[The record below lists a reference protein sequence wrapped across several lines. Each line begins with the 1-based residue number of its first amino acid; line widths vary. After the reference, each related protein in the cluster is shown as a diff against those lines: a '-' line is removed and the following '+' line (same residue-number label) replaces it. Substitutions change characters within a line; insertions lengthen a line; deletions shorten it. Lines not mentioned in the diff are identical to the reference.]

1 MDANLVQEALQN
13 VNLQAIMPSMV
24 LCGFGMVLL
33 LVSVFSERGKTT
45 HIAWLSIVALLVTGF
60 LSLNAWNNP
69 QAGFAG
75 SVVLD
80 NFATFFS
87 MICILAAGL
96 TILMSDSYLKRE
108 GYPVGEYYPLI
119 LFTTAGAMWMASGTD
134 LMTIF
139 LGLEVL
145 SVSLYVLAG
154 FFRGQTR
161 SNEAGLKYFFLGA
174 FSTGFLLYGVA
185 LLYGVTGTTK
195 IAGIA
200 KFIQEMPALA
210 GNSATTAAFSGNP
223 MLIAGAALLVTGFL
237 FKVAAAPFHMW
248 TPDVYQGAPTPITA
262 FMSAGPK
269 AAAFAA
275 FIRISVIGLDSIQS
289 ELTTVFWVLAVLTM
303 TVGNFI
309 ALSQKDVKRMLAYS
323 SISHA
328 GYALVGLVAWNEIG
342 LTGIMFYM
350 LVYTFMNMGAF
361 AVLVLAGKQGE
372 ENLTL
377 EGLSGMGYKRPF
389 MGVALCIFLFSLMGL
404 PPTAG
409 FAAKF
414 YIFAGAIKAGYI
426 WLAVLGVLN
435 SAVSLYYYLRVIV
448 FMYFKDPQEDFGW
461 VSINAATAVS
471 IVIAIAGVLYLG
483 VLPGPVMELAKLAG
497 F

>member
-1 MDANLVQEALQN
+1 MENLVQEAIQN
-13 VNLQAIMPSMV
+13 VNLQAIMPSLV
-24 LCGFGMVLL
+24 LCVFGMGILM
-33 LVSVFSERGKTT
+33 VSVFSKRGSTT
-45 HIAWLSIVALLVTGF
+45 HVAWLSIVALVVTGF
-60 LSLNAWNNP
+60 VALNGWNNP

-75 SVVLD
+75 SVLFD

-87 MICILAAGL
+87 MICLTAAGL
-96 TILMSDSYLKRE
+96 TILMSDDYLKRE
-108 GYPVGEYYPLI
+108 GYPVSEYYPLI

-154 FFRGQTR
+154 FFRNQTR

-185 LLYGVTGTTK
+185 LIYGVTGTTK
-195 IAGIA
+195 LDGIAAYVLGNPGAAMNTMFIAGG
-200 KFIQEMPALA
+200 L
-210 GNSATTAAFSGNP
+210 
-223 MLIAGAALLVTGFL
+223 LLLVGFL
-237 FKVAAAPFHMW
+237 FKIAAAPFHMW

-275 FIRISVIGLDSIQS
+275 LMRVAIIGLDGLQS
-289 ELTTVFWVLAVLTM
+289 ELTSLFWVLAVLTM
-303 TVGNFI
+303 TIGNFI
-309 ALSQKDVKRMLAYS
+309 ALSQKDLKRMLAYS

-328 GYALVGLVAWNEIG
+328 GYAMVGLVAWNQIG
-342 LTGIMFYM
+342 LSAILFYM

-361 AVLVLAGKQGE
+361 AVLILIGKKGE
-372 ENLTL
+372 DNLTL
-377 EGLSGMGYKRPF
+377 DGVAGLGYKRPVL
-389 MGVALCIFLFSLMGL
+389 GIVLTIFLFSLMGL

-409 FAAKF
+409 FTAKF
-414 YIFAGAIKAGYI
+414 YIFAGAIEAGYI

-435 SAVSLYYYLRVIV
+435 SAVSLYYYLRVMV
-448 FMYFKDPQEDFGW
+448 QMYFRDPEEDFAW
-461 VSINAATAVS
+461 VKINTATVISIGIS
-471 IVIAIAGVLYLG
+471 VIGVLYLG
-483 VLPGPVMELAKLAG
+483 VFPNTLMNLAKLAG

>member
-1 MDANLVQEALQN
+1 MENLVQEAIQN
-13 VNLQAIMPSMV
+13 VNFQAIMPSLV
-24 LCGFGMVLL
+24 LCVLGMAILM
-33 LVSVFSERGKTT
+33 VSVFSKRGSTT
-45 HIAWLSIVALLVTGF
+45 HVAWLSIVALVVTGF
-60 LSLNAWNNP
+60 VTLNGWNNP

-75 SVVLD
+75 SVLFD

-87 MICILAAGL
+87 MICIIAAGL
-96 TILMSDSYLKRE
+96 TILMSDDYLRRE
-108 GYPVGEYYPLI
+108 GYPVSEYYPLI

-174 FSTGFLLYGVA
+174 FSTGFLLYGIA

-195 IAGIA
+195 VAGIA
-200 KFIQEMPALA
+200 AYV
-210 GNSATTAAFSGNP
+210 SANP
-223 MLIAGAALLVTGFL
+223 DSAMNTMFIAGGLLLLVGFL

-275 FIRISVIGLDSIQS
+275 LMRVTIVGLEGIQS
-289 ELTTVFWVLAVLTM
+289 ELTSLFWILAVLTM
-303 TVGNFI
+303 TIGNFI
-309 ALSQKDVKRMLAYS
+309 ALTQKDLKRMLAYS

-328 GYALVGLVAWNEIG
+328 GYVMVGLVAWNQIG
-342 LTGIMFYM
+342 LSAILFYM

-361 AVLVLAGKQGE
+361 AVLVLIGKRGE
-372 ENLTL
+372 DNLTL
-377 EGLSGMGYKRPF
+377 DGVAGLGYKKPVL
-389 MGVALCIFLFSLMGL
+389 GIVLSIFLFSLMGL

-409 FAAKF
+409 FTAKF
-414 YIFAGAIKAGYI
+414 YIFAGAIEAGYI

-435 SAVSLYYYLRVIV
+435 SAVSLYYYLRVMV
-448 FMYFKDPQEDFGW
+448 QMYFKDPEEDFTW
-461 VSINAATAVS
+461 VAINTPVTIS
-471 IVIAIAGVLYLG
+471 IVISVVGVLYLG
-483 VLPGPVMELAKLAG
+483 IFPNSLMNLAKLAG

>member
-1 MDANLVQEALQN
+1 MDANLVQEAIQN
-13 VNLQAIMPSMV
+13 VNLQAIMPSLV
-24 LCGFGMVLL
+24 LCVFGMALL

-45 HIAWLSIVALLVTGF
+45 HVAWLSIVALVVTGF
-60 LSLNAWNNP
+60 VSLGGWNNP

-87 MICILAAGL
+87 MIFLLAAAL

-195 IAGIA
+195 LAGIA
-200 KFIQEMPALA
+200 EFVRAMPEATSNIMFVA
-210 GNSATTAAFSGNP
+210 GG
-223 MLIAGAALLVTGFL
+223 LLLLTGFL

-275 FIRISVIGLDSIQS
+275 LIRVAFVGLEGIQTEITSVLWI
-289 ELTTVFWVLAVLTM
+289 LAVLTM

-309 ALSQKDVKRMLAYS
+309 ALSQKDLKRMLAYS

-350 LVYTFMNMGAF
+350 LVYTFMNLGAF
-361 AVLVLAGKQGE
+361 AVLVLVGKKGE

-377 EGLSGMGYKRPF
+377 DGIAGLGYKRPF
-389 MGVALCIFLFSLMGL
+389 LGVVLCIFVLSLMGM

-414 YIFAGAIKAGYI
+414 YVFAGAIKGGYI
-426 WLAVLGVLN
+426 WLAIIGVLN
-435 SAVSLYYYLRVIV
+435 SAVSLYYYLRVLV
-448 FMYFKDPQEDFGW
+448 NMYFKDPEEDFSW
-461 VSINAATAVS
+461 VSMNMATTVS
-471 IVIAIAGVLYLG
+471 IVIALAGVLLLG
-483 VLPGPVMELAKLAG
+483 ILPGPVMEMAKLAG
-497 F
+497 LGGF

>member
-1 MDANLVQEALQN
+1 MENLAQEAIQN
-13 VNLQAIMPSMV
+13 VNLQAIMPSLV
-24 LCGFGMVLL
+24 LSGFGLILL
-33 LVSVFSERGKTT
+33 LVSVFSKRGRTT
-45 HIAWLSIVALLVTGF
+45 HIAWLSIIALVVTG
-60 LSLNAWNNP
+60 LISLNGWNNP

-87 MICILAAGL
+87 ITCIIAAGL
-96 TILMSDSYLKRE
+96 TILMSDAYLKRE

-145 SVSLYVLAG
+145 SVSLYILAG
-154 FFRGQTR
+154 FFRNQTR

-195 IAGIA
+195 IDGIA
-200 KFIQEMPALA
+200 EFVRAMPAV
-210 GNSATTAAFSGNP
+210 SENP
-223 MLIAGAALLVTGFL
+223 MMIAGAALLITGFL

-275 FIRISVIGLDSIQS
+275 FMRVTIIGLESVQS
-289 ELTTVFWVLAVLTM
+289 ELTSLFWVLAVLTM

-309 ALSQKDVKRMLAYS
+309 ALSQKDVKRMLAFS

-342 LTGIMFYM
+342 FSGILFYM

-377 EGLSGMGYKRPF
+377 DGLAGMGYKRPF

-409 FAAKF
+409 FTGKF
-414 YIFAGAIKAGYI
+414 YIFAGAVEAGYV

-435 SAVSLYYYLRVIV
+435 SAVSLYYYLRVMV
-448 FMYFKDPQEDFGW
+448 YMYFKDPQEDFSW
-461 VSINAATAVS
+461 VSINVATAVS
-471 IVIAIAGVLYLG
+471 IVISIVGVLLLG
-483 VLPGPVMELAKLAG
+483 ILPGPFMEMAKLAG

>member
-1 MDANLVQEALQN
+1 MENLVQEAIQN
-13 VNLQAIMPSMV
+13 VNFQAIMPSLV
-24 LCGFGMVLL
+24 LCVFGMILL
-33 LVSVFSERGKTT
+33 MVSVFSKRGSTT
-45 HIAWLSIVALLVTGF
+45 HIAWMSVAALIITGF
-60 LSLNAWNNP
+60 VTLAGWENP
-69 QAGFAG
+69 QGGFAG
-75 SVVLD
+75 AVLFD
-80 NFATFFS
+80 NFAVFFS
-87 MICILAAGL
+87 MICLVAAGL
-96 TILMSDSYLKRE
+96 TILMSDDYLKRE
-108 GYPVGEYYPLI
+108 GYPVSEYFPLI

-154 FFRGQTR
+154 FFRGQAK

-195 IAGIA
+195 LDGIAAYVMANPDSAMNAMFIAGG
-200 KFIQEMPALA
+200 L
-210 GNSATTAAFSGNP
+210 
-223 MLIAGAALLVTGFL
+223 LLLVGFL
-237 FKVAAAPFHMW
+237 FKIAAAPFHMW

-275 FIRISVIGLDSIQS
+275 LMRVTVVGLDGIQP
-289 ELTTVFWVLAVLTM
+289 ELTSLFWVLAVLTM

-309 ALSQKDVKRMLAYS
+309 ALSQKDLKRMLAYS

-328 GYALVGLVAWNEIG
+328 GYAMVGLVAWNQIG
-342 LTGIMFYM
+342 LSAILFYM

-361 AVLVLAGKQGE
+361 AVLVLIGKKGE

-377 EGLSGMGYKRPF
+377 DGIVGLGYKKP
-389 MGVALCIFLFSLMGL
+389 ALGIALTIFIFSLMGL

-409 FAAKF
+409 FIGKF
-414 YIFAGAIKAGYI
+414 YIFAGAIEAGYI
-426 WLAVLGVLN
+426 WLAVIGVLN
-435 SAVSLYYYLRVIV
+435 SAVSLYYYLRIMVQ
-448 FMYFKDPQEDFGW
+448 MYFRDPVEDFAW
-461 VSINAATAVS
+461 VQVNVPTAIS
-471 IVIAIAGVLYLG
+471 IVISLAGVLYLG
-483 VLPGPVMELAKLAG
+483 IVPGSLMNLAKMAG

>member
-1 MDANLVQEALQN
+1 MDANLVQEAIQN
-13 VNLQAIMPSMV
+13 VNLSAIMPSLV
-24 LCGFGMVLL
+24 LSGFGMVLL
-33 LVSVFSERGKTT
+33 LVSVFSPRGKTT
-45 HIAWLSIVALLVTGF
+45 HVAWLSFIALIVTALV
-60 LSLNAWNNP
+60 SLGSWNNP

-87 MICILAAGL
+87 MTCIIAAGL
-96 TILMSDSYLKRE
+96 TILMSDGYLKRE
-108 GYPVGEYYPLI
+108 GYPVGEYYTLV

-154 FFRGQTR
+154 FFRDQTR

-200 KFIQEMPALA
+200 EYVQANP
-210 GNSATTAAFSGNP
+210 ATTTNIMFV
-223 MLIAGAALLVTGFL
+223 AGGLLLLTGFL

-275 FIRISVIGLDSIQS
+275 FIRVTIIGLDSMQADIS
-289 ELTTVFWVLAVLTM
+289 AVFWILAVLTM
-303 TVGNFI
+303 TIGNFV
-309 ALSQKDVKRMLAYS
+309 ALGQKDIKRMLAYS

-361 AVLVLAGKQGE
+361 AVLVLIGKKGE
-372 ENLTL
+372 ENLTID
-377 EGLSGMGYKRPF
+377 GVAGMGYKRP
-389 MGVALCIFLFSLMGL
+389 VLAIALSIFLFSLMGM

-409 FAAKF
+409 FAGKF
-414 YIFAGAIKAGYI
+414 YIFAGAVKAGYI

-435 SAVSLYYYLRVIV
+435 SAVSLYYYLKVMV
-448 FMYFKDPQEDFGW
+448 SMYFKDAEEDFGW
-461 VSINAATAVS
+461 VSMNAATAIS
-471 IVIAIAGVLYLG
+471 IVIAIVGVLVMG
-483 VLPGPVMELAKLAG
+483 MVPGPFMEMAKLAG